1 MTAAASGGGLVT
13 GDYVRLMARYNGWQ
27 NASLL
32 AAAATMDPVERNRDR
47 GAFFGSI
54 TRTLSHLLWGDLV
67 WMGRFDGGPR
77 PEAGIAGSPD
87 LFPDGPDY
95 LTRRAETDARIRAW
109 AEVLTD
115 ADLAGDLRWFSGAVG
130 REVTRPRAFCIVHMF
145 NHQTH
150 HRGQVH
156 AMLTAAGARP
166 GDTDLFIIPD
176 SID

>member
-1 MTAAASGGGLVT
+1 MRAAGGAGMVTA
-13 GDYVRLMARYNGWQ
+13 DYVRLMARYNAWQ

-32 AAAATMDPVERNRDR
+32 AAAATLDPAERGRNR

-54 TRTLSHLLWGDLV
+54 RRTLSHLLWADLV
-67 WMGRFDGGPR
+67 WMSRFDGGPR
-77 PEAGIAGSPD
+77 PDVDISGSPD
-87 LFPDGPDY
+87 LFADGPDF

-109 AEVLTD
+109 AEALRD
-115 ADLAGDLRWFSGAVG
+115 DDLVGDLRWFSGAVG
-130 REVTRPRAFCIVHMF
+130 RETVRPLALCVVHMF

-166 GDTDLFIIPD
+166 GDTDLFILPD